1 MSRRSSP
8 APGGSPRPKVF
19 TKQNLR
25 YHAAFL
31 PAVCFC
37 LAAGWFELTRARE
50 GHTIAWV
57 YVFEWPL
64 FAAAGTYLWWRLRH
78 DDLTTEPDLDPAA
91 MDDPDDADLRA
102 WRAYVDRLESDDDST
117 GGRAGA

>member
-1 MSRRSSP
+1 M
-8 APGGSPRPKVF
+8 AHGAWKLNVALTLG
-19 TKQNLR
+19 L
-25 YHAAFL
+25 
-31 PAVCFC
+31 AVCLFGFVVELRRG
-37 LAAGWFELTRARE
+37 LAGNFL
-50 GHTIAWV
+50 AWV

-64 FAAAGTYLWWRLRH
+64 FAAAGTYLWWRLRN